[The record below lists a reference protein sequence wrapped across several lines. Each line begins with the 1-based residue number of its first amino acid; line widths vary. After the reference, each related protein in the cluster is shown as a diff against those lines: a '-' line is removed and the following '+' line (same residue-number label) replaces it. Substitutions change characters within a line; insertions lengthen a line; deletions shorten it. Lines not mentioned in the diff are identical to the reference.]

1 MNEKFDP
8 DDLVSAKKA
17 GELVQQNSR
26 TIIAWIKNGWLPAV
40 KRPGPRGRYM
50 IRYEDLVNVA
60 NRPYVPQG
68 ETDEQPPV

>member
-1 MNEKFDP
+1 MSEKFEP
-8 DDLVSAKKA
+8 DHLVSAKKA

-50 IRYEDLVNVA
+50 VRYDDLMKVA
-60 NRPYVPQG
+60 NRPYSPEG
-68 ETDEQPPV
+68 EAGE